1 MLPKIKIREINYTQL
16 ITLNEYCK
24 LCKTFSKKYKSNSDL
39 CVLSTIFAVHIKLSN
54 KLMFIQNSKKTIPV
68 SLSYNE
74 AYALLGYYDLTRS
87 NIKDPY
93 LNAIM
98 INVTSQVQKQL
109 A

>member
-16 ITLNEYCK
+16 ITFNRYLQ

-39 CVLSTIFAVHIKLSN
+39 CVLSNIFAVHIKLSN
-54 KLMFIQNSKKTIPV
+54 KLMFVQNSKKIIPV
-68 SLSYNE
+68 SFPHHE
-74 AYALLGYYDLTRS
+74 AYAILGYYDLTRT

-98 INVTSQVQKQL
+98 INITSQIQKQL